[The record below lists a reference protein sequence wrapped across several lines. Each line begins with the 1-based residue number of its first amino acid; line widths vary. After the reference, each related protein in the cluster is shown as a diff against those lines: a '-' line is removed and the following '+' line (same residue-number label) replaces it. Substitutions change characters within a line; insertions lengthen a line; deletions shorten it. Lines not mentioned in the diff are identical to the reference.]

1 MSLCRPILVG
11 GRSKSQR
18 EKFVVEGS
26 RKNVVLSSKFSFLMT
41 FFSHPSKIGNR
52 KNTQQKCHRRR
63 AIKLSAA
70 AAGRRVRRRA
80 LIIGTYYAKKPTVKI
95 RKALSFSI

>member
-70 AAGRRVRRRA
+70 AGRRVRRRA
-80 LIIGTYYAKKPTVKI
+80 LIISTYYAKKPTVKI
-95 RKALSFSI
+95 RKAMNFSI